1 MTGATVQQSALT
13 MEPPWWTLL
22 LGGGL
27 AILTGFELLRNGF
40 AQRAGRVATLLT
52 LLVGVRVLSTLDSL
66 DRYRSQA
73 NLAVWLT
80 GLALFFALLIAIE
93 NLSQWK
99 AVCAGMVGLASLY
112 SLLVVA
118 PFRASESV
126 LSDTP
131 SLALIP
137 VTAVFLCFS
146 LAGESDSTPRR
157 WLIRALQLLLL
168 VAALRTGSHAAVIG
182 LVTGLLCYTILSSL
196 DSRLALVAFGILVG
210 AVLIVQGPSH
220 WKAGTGSASQAVL
233 LRQEVVRYGWQAAQE
248 RALFGS
254 GPGTFAL
261 AYQQFRPISRLPQKV
276 YVGVAHND
284 SIELAVE
291 SGIIGLVLW
300 VLILASAIHRGYR
313 FAWFSDFDNEPA
325 GITSA
330 LAAMAVFSLLTFA
343 LPLPGLVLWTLA
355 MVALT
360 VCLPATPDYRRP
372 WPLAGHLAAG
382 AFLIGGGLWLAQFA
396 WFNQQAAHHLHL
408 AELEESRGQRKRA
421 IEHLE
426 KAGKLA
432 PGRWSIPFEQADLL
446 WRSFEAKSEARDL
459 QRASEAVLRA
469 RQASPREIEVL
480 ALAGKIHLALGELN
494 QAEDIYRSGAEF
506 APYANVFPMGLA
518 QVFIERRDYKAAAK
532 QAILLYAADESQLD
546 QAVELL
552 RRMGAK
558 NSDAPADAL
567 WSLEI
572 PEARKLKLYEKTEAK
587 LLEAGLFR
595 AADKVRQ
602 GWRREYPDEHATE
615 LEQIRKMELSGQSDE
630 AYWRLTELAN
640 QPPKNLRDQAELL
653 CEWSRRA
660 SLRGQRSV
668 ATARLQELL
677 KKDPTLI
684 SVRLHLVE
692 LLKESEQTRQVARIV
707 GDGLKLDKHDPDL
720 LVIQCELFFQENRLD
735 EARILAQK
743 VLTIQPDNQQA
754 RHLLQVLE
762 SVEGP

>member
-27 AILTGFELLRNGF
+27 AIFVGFELLRNGF

-126 LSDTP
+126 FFDTP

-168 VAALRTGSHAAVIG
+168 VAALRTGSHAAVISLG
-182 LVTGLLCYTILSSL
+182 TGLLCYTILSSL

-261 AYQQFRPISRLPQKV
+261 AYQQFRPISRLPQTV

-284 SIELAVE
+284 YIELAVE
-291 SGIIGLVLW
+291 SGIIGLALW
-300 VLILASAIHRGYR
+300 VFILASAIYRGYR

-330 LAAMAVFSLLTFA
+330 LAAITVFSLLTFA
-343 LPLPGLVLWTLA
+343 LPLPGLVFWTLA
-355 MVALT
+355 IVALT
-360 VCLPATPDYRRP
+360 VCLPRTPDYRRP
-372 WPLAGHLAAG
+372 WPLAGHLAVG
-382 AFLIGGGLWLAQFA
+382 AFLIGGGLWVAQFA
-396 WFNQQAAHHLHL
+396 WFNQQASQHLKL
-408 AELEESRGQRKRA
+408 ARLDEGRGRTRQA
-421 IEHLE
+421 LEHLE
-426 KAGKLA
+426 MAGKLA
-432 PGRWSIPFEQADLL
+432 PWRWSIPFQQADLL
-446 WRSFEAKSEARDL
+446 WRSFQGSSEHQEL
-459 QRASEAVLRA
+459 KRAGEAVSLA
-469 RQASPREIEVL
+469 RQASPREIQVL

-494 QAEDIYRSGAEF
+494 KAEDTYRRGAEF
-506 APYANVFPMGLA
+506 APYSNLFPMGLA
-518 QVFIERRDYKAAAK
+518 EVFIERRDYKAAAK
-532 QAILLYAADESQLD
+532 QAILLYAVDESQLE

-552 RRMGAK
+552 RLMGAK
-558 NSDAPADAL
+558 NSDAPAEVL
-567 WSLEI
+567 GLLEL
-572 PEARKLKLYEKTEAK
+572 PEARKVRLYEKTEVE
-587 LLEAGLFR
+587 LLEAGHFR

-602 GWRREYPDEHATE
+602 AWRQEHPDDHATE
-615 LEQIRKMELSGQSDE
+615 LEQIRRMELSGQSDE
-630 AYWRLTELAN
+630 AYWRLTELTN
-640 QPPKNLRDQAELL
+640 QRSKNLRDQAELL

-660 SLRGQRSV
+660 SERGQRSV
-668 ATARLQELL
+668 AMTRLQELL

-684 SVRLHLVE
+684 GVRLLLIE
-692 LLKESEQTRQVARIV
+692 FLKETEQKSKVARIV
-707 GDGLKLDKHDPDL
+707 GDGLKLDKQDPDL
-720 LVIQCELFFQENRLD
+720 MVIQCELLFEENRFD
-735 EARILAQK
+735 EARTLAQK
-743 VLTIQPDNQQA
+743 VLAMQPDNDQV